1 MKLMRIGIFGG
12 SFNPPHKMHLRMAKE
27 LLNDDLLDKIIY
39 VPTGSKYI
47 YKNNLVS
54 DQDRYNMLKIM
65 IKNDERLEV
74 SDFEL
79 QTRNIYTYETLEYF
93 KGIYLDD
100 EIYFILGT
108 DNLAYV
114 DKWKYGIE
122 LLENNNFIVIRRS
135 TDDIEKILK
144 KYIKYRKNIV
154 VSEVSESNIS
164 STLIRDKIKN
174 KENVLDFID
183 EDVYNYILE
192 NKLYGVGGE

>member
-1 MKLMRIGIFGG
+1 MRIGIFGG

-79 QTRNIYTYETLEYF
+79 QTRNIYTYETLKYF

>member
-1 MKLMRIGIFGG
+1 MRIGIFGG

-54 DQDRYNMLKIM
+54 DKDRYNMLKIM

>member
-192 NKLYGVGGE
+192 NKLYEVGGE